1 MDKGDDSEE
10 RLRWYLSFMQSWEK
24 KKAEQEEQEKKK
36 KSKKRKN
43 KLKRKIK
50 CLF

>member
-24 KKAEQEEQEKKK
+24 KKAEQEEQEKKEKEQKEKEQTEK
-36 KSKKRKN
+36 KN
-43 KLKRKIK
+43 
-50 CLF
+50 